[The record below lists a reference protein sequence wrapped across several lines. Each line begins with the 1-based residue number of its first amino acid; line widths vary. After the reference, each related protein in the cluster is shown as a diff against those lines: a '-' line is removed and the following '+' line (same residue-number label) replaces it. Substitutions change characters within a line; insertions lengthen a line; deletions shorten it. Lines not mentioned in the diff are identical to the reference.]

1 MNTEKEEQTPTPT
14 GTTASTTSATPKE
27 GAEAGR
33 RLTKKERKQLK
44 ARKFDMSA
52 QYQRYVALR
61 VAYLGENYE
70 GFAMQNPEDN
80 TIEGNLHRAFRKV
93 CLVDPSELD
102 PKAYDYTRCGRTDR
116 GVSSFGQVVSLR
128 LRSKL
133 KTGKGIIPP
142 SSSTE
147 PKIETDEA
155 PDDDNELDY
164 CAALNS

>member
-1 MNTEKEEQTPTPT
+1 MNSETKTVPATATEEVT
-14 GTTASTTSATPKE
+14 GGGGGGET
-27 GAEAGR
+27 R
-33 RLTKKERKQLK
+33 RLTKKERKQAR

-93 CLVDPSELD
+93 CLVDPNELD
-102 PKAYDYTRCGRTDR
+102 PKGYDYTRCGRTDR

-133 KTGKGIIPP
+133 KSGKGIIPP
-142 SSSTE
+142 AQSTAAV
-147 PKIETDEA
+147 PNTDEM

>member
-1 MNTEKEEQTPTPT
+1 MSSETATTPTPVP
-14 GTTASTTSATPKE
+14 TAE
-27 GAEAGR
+27 GEKGGETGR
-33 RLTKKERKQLK
+33 RLTKKERKQQK
-44 ARKFDMSA
+44 ARKFDMNA

-93 CLVDPSELD
+93 CLVDPNELD

-133 KTGKGIIPP
+133 KKGKGIIPP
-142 SSSTE
+142 AAQSAE
-147 PKIETDEA
+147 PPAPTDEL